1 MGAASD
7 HLHAPIPAYEFMKTF
22 RPASLAMVALLALG
36 ACGGDSGSDTASD
49 DTPTTAVGEETT
61 TTAPTDDTEPTPE
74 PSGGGSAQGDSITIA
89 SFAFAPADLEAA
101 PGAEIT
107 VTNNDDAIHTL
118 TAVDKSVDT
127 GNLEKGKSATITAP
141 QSGELAY
148 FCTIHEYMKGVI
160 RVSG

>member
-1 MGAASD
+1 MGVASD

-22 RPASLAMVALLALG
+22 KPASLALVALLALG

-49 DTPTTAVGEETT
+49 DTPTTAVGEETA
-61 TTAPTDDTEPTPE
+61 TTAAPEDTEPGST
-74 PSGGGSAQGDSITIA
+74 GQSAQGDSISIA
-89 SFAFAPADLEAA
+89 NFAFDPDDLEAA

-107 VTNNDDAIHTL
+107 VTNNDDAVHTL

-127 GNLEKGKSATITAP
+127 GNIEKGKSATITTP

-148 FCTIHEYMKGVI
+148 FCSIHEYMKGVI
-160 RVSG
+160 RVTG

>member
-1 MGAASD
+1 M
-7 HLHAPIPAYEFMKTF
+7 HAPIPAYEFMKTF
-22 RPASLAMVALLALG
+22 KPASLALVALLALG

-49 DTPTTAVGEETT
+49 DTPTTAVGEKTT
-61 TTAPTDDTEPTPE
+61 TTGAPEETEETQPAGQST
-74 PSGGGSAQGDSITIA
+74 QGDSITIA

-101 PGAEIT
+101 PGAQIT

-148 FCTIHEYMKGVI
+148 LCTIHEYMKGVI
-160 RVSG
+160 RVSS

>member
-1 MGAASD
+1 
-7 HLHAPIPAYEFMKTF
+7 MKTF
-22 RPASLAMVALLALG
+22 RPASLALVALLALG

-61 TTAPTDDTEPTPE
+61 TTAPTGETEP
-74 PSGGGSAQGDSITIA
+74 GSTGQSEQGDSITIA

-107 VTNNDDAIHTL
+107 VSNNDDAVHTL

-148 FCTIHEYMKGVI
+148 LCTIHEYMKGVI